1 MLRFPPAKCLWLKVT
16 HLPIMSHHHETLA
29 TVPRELLKTK
39 ENPDNN
45 DNTIMDENRRMKSD
59 FETRTDEIIIA
70 WL

>member
-1 MLRFPPAKCLWLKVT
+1 
-16 HLPIMSHHHETLA
+16 MSHHHETLA

-45 DNTIMDENRRMKSD
+45 DNTIMDEDRRTKSD